1 MAAHRGT
8 IELYQGNET
17 VRRLTAAA
25 LGRAGFR
32 VVERTCV
39 DDAPGDIADLLL
51 LDVSSGLAEVDS
63 RATVYAESAK
73 PVLYSGVRGDRQMYA
88 DLPWLDRP
96 FARNSLVAACL
107 RIVEGVS
114 FVSLGSEDDPV
125 TREMQYE
132 EALNLERQ
140 LGLEPGLLVPDMPD
154 VEIEEN
160 DDDEDIMSLDEHG
173 SAIIGI
179 EDLSSLVSGG
189 KLIGGVTKRAV
200 DAYEIINDRVE
211 PSPLYVMRT
220 PTFNQTM
227 PDTPM
232 ALAADE
238 IDTATQNSPSIVP
251 PPDDTS
257 STHPELSVP
266 LRTVARMLAESW
278 NRIGVSARS
287 EDRAGHIE
295 RVLNAM
301 LQQGVRGAKS
311 ELRRIPPGEGFSG
324 TLDVLS
330 VIDLLRTVRDRRL
343 RGRLELSLYEGAF
356 VMYLEG
362 GFIEDVEALS
372 GVGDLRL
379 LDSLRAMG
387 YLSEVVHAELSQG
400 YATGAYLEPAELKI
414 RRDGLV
420 AEHELREGRVQRL
433 RDTFR
438 FLCASRKGDFAF
450 MVVQPGDGL
459 PWPMRGLH
467 LPVDTLL
474 LEILREGSVDTGDS
488 QATARTRLVI
498 DTARTSALA
507 PTLLSDEEVAVLRY
521 FRDGETVGNVLE
533 QLTGAEVDKI
543 VQRLKS
549 LELLRRTH
557 PEIGIK
563 TPREPVQTFETV
575 VSLVPDSI
583 SRHERTSQS
592 SKRDDQTT
600 HLKES
605 FSIGPDLESEDD
617 DQDDETDIV

>member
-17 VRRLTAAA
+17 VRRLTAAT

-32 VVERTCV
+32 VIERTSM
-39 DDAPGDIADLLL
+39 DDAPLDLGDLLL

-63 RATVYAESAK
+63 RAALYAENQK
-73 PVLYSGVRGDRQMYA
+73 PVLFSGVRGDRQTYA
-88 DLPWLDRP
+88 ELPWLDRP
-96 FARNSLVAACL
+96 FARNTLVAACL

-114 FVSLGSEDDPV
+114 FVPIGSEDDPV

-132 EALNLERQ
+132 EALNLEKQ
-140 LGLEPGLLVPDMPD
+140 LGLEAGLLVPNMPD
-154 VEIEEN
+154 VEIEEDE
-160 DDDEDIMSLDEHG
+160 DDDDIMSLDEHG

-232 ALAADE
+232 ALAADD
-238 IDTATQNSPSIVP
+238 IDTATQNSQAIVP
-251 PPDDTS
+251 PPDDVS
-257 STHPELSVP
+257 GTHPELSIP
-266 LRTVARMLAESW
+266 LKTVARMLAESW

-301 LQQGVRGAKS
+301 LQQGVRGAKA
-311 ELRRIPPGEGFSG
+311 ELRRIPPGDGFSG

-330 VIDLLRTVRDRRL
+330 VIDLLRTIRDRRL
-343 RGRLELSLYEGAF
+343 RGRLELSLSEGAF
-356 VMYLEG
+356 IMYLEG
-362 GFIEDVEALS
+362 GFIEDIEALS

-387 YLSEVVHAELSQG
+387 YLSDIIHAELSQG

-420 AEHELREGRVQRL
+420 AEHELREGRIQRL

-438 FLCASRKGDFAF
+438 FLCASRRGEFAF

-474 LEILREGSVDTGDS
+474 LEILREGTVDTGDS

-507 PTLLSDEEVAVLRY
+507 PTLLTEDEIAVLRY

-557 PEIGIK
+557 PEVGTRTK
-563 TPREPVQTFETV
+563 EPHSFATV
-575 VSLVPDSI
+575 VSAVPDSI
-583 SRHERTSQS
+583 SRHERTSQTS
-592 SKRDDQTT
+592 NKQDQTT

-605 FSIGPDLESEDD
+605 FAIGPDFGPDD
-617 DQDDETDIV
+617 DDGDDETDIV